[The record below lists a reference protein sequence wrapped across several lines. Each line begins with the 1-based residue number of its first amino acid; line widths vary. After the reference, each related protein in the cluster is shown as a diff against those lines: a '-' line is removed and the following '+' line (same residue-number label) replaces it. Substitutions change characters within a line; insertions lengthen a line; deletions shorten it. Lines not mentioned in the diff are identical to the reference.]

1 MKYVKPEVSIL
12 GDARLVIE
20 FVGKIGTPPQDN
32 RQLPAYDLD
41 E

>member
-1 MKYVKPEVSIL
+1 MTYRKPEVNTL

-20 FVGKIGTPPQDN
+20 FVGKSGTPAQDN